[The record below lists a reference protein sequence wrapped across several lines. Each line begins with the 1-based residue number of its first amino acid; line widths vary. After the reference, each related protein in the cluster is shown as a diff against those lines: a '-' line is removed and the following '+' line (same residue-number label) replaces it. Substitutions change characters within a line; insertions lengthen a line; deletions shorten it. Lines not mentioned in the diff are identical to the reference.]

1 MLHLVTVGH
10 QEFLRIEPPP
20 QPCQGTRQPRHSCA
34 PLPAGCML
42 QAYAAACTGLHEQG
56 AQLMDEQ
63 LQPVYAEIES
73 LNPGEKEFLQ
83 AVHEVLES
91 LGPVVAKRPELLAD
105 RILERVCE
113 PERQIIFRVPWNE
126 HQGTVRFNGDLRVK
140 PNSAL
145 APYKGGLRV
154 HPSVNLGITKF
165 LAFAQTFKNSLT
177 GKPIGGAKGGAD
189 FDLGGRADR
198 EIM

>member
-1 MLHLVTVGH
+1 MSRT
-10 QEFLRIEPPP
+10 PPHTS
-20 QPCQGTRQPRHSCA
+20 QGTSHLLRSST
-34 PLPAGCML
+34 PLPASCML
-42 QAYAAACTGLHEQG
+42 QAYAAARAGWQGQG

-113 PERQIIFRVPWNE
+113 PERQIIFRVPWQDDQGNVHINRGFRVE
-126 HQGTVRFNGDLRVK
+126 H
-140 PNSAL
+140 NSTL
-145 APYKGGLRV
+145 GPYKGGLR
-154 HPSVNLGITKF
+154 F
-165 LAFAQTFKNSLT
+165 
-177 GKPIGGAKGGAD
+177 
-189 FDLGGRADR
+189 
-198 EIM
+198 